1 MNSYKGKFND
11 LGMHARIST
20 IAEKYHLT
28 LVLLFGSQ
36 ATGKT
41 HPQSDAD
48 VAYFGQ
54 ELLPLA
60 IESKLVIDLMQAFR
74 TDAVD
79 LVSLKNA
86 PPLLR
91 YQIARSGK
99 LLYERTPGLFT
110 SFFINSLRQ
119 YEEAR
124 PLFQLR
130 SSYLDKRIAEINV

>member
-1 MNSYKGKFND
+1 MDSYQEKFNKPEIR
-11 LGMHARIST
+11 ARISA
-20 IAEKYHLT
+20 IAEKYRLS

-41 HPQSDAD
+41 HLQSDVD
-48 VAYFGQ
+48 IAYFAQ
-54 ELLPLA
+54 TPLSLA
-60 IESKLVIDLMQAFR
+60 TESKLVIDLMRVFH
-74 TDAVD
+74 TNAVD

-99 LLYERTPGLFT
+99 PLYERTPGLFS
-110 SFFINSLRQ
+110 SFFIHALRQ
-119 YEEAR
+119 YEEAK

-130 SSYLDKRIAEINV
+130 SSYLDKRFARINV